1 MAIDNVTFVKA
12 LSSAA
17 SQEFKDRIGSVTAG
31 NIKNIGQT
39 VATYP
44 TLKNEFVNVLTNQ
57 VSKQLFFNK
66 VWENPYK
73 MFEDLEM
80 ANSEYEKLKTK
91 YDELVIAKNGADEK
105 IKEFEEGNKNYESE
119 IQRLKIK
126 NYELFEQVTN
136 SNSQSNS
143 NNQQDD
149 HGDNNLNIAHVRTT
163 IF

>member
-1 MAIDNVTFVKA
+1 
-12 LSSAA
+12 
-17 SQEFKDRIGSVTAG
+17 
-31 NIKNIGQT
+31 
-39 VATYP
+39 
-44 TLKNEFVNVLTNQ
+44 
-57 VSKQLFFNK
+57 
-66 VWENPYK
+66 

-136 SNSQSNS
+136 NNQSNQGKHEEE
-143 NNQQDD
+143 NENEVTFDD
-149 HGDNNLNIAHVRTT
+149 IISK